1 MPKESKGKFRSSQN
15 TSGSSQHNI
24 VAATPEADGDLF

>member
-15 TSGSSQHNI
+15 TYGSPQNNI
-24 VAATPEADGDLF
+24 VAATPEIDGDFF